1 VCGEEKVNIRRAGQ
15 DDGAHLAALAKALWP
30 KQDQEVLRQE
40 MAELCTQREA
50 ALFLAE
56 CGAQAVG
63 FAQCQ
68 LRRDYVEGTHSSP
81 VGYLEGIYVCPA
93 LRGRHVGLQLLKACE
108 NWART
113 MGCLEF
119 ASDCTI
125 ENTGSQAFH
134 QKADF
139 TQAARIVCFTKRL

>member
-1 VCGEEKVNIRRAGQ
+1 MCGEEKVNIRRAGQ

-40 MAELCTQREA
+40 MAGLCTQREA

-68 LRRDYVEGTHSSP
+68 LRRDCVEGTHSSP
-81 VGYLEGIYVCPA
+81 VGYLEGIYVMPRFARQACGA
-93 LRGRHVGLQLLKACE
+93 ATAQGL
-108 NWART
+108 
-113 MGCLEF
+113 
-119 ASDCTI
+119 
-125 ENTGSQAFH
+125 
-134 QKADF
+134 
-139 TQAARIVCFTKRL
+139 